1 MSRRGLVVVLL
12 VVIALTFR
20 LGTGFGST
28 LAAAESGSDES
39 GSVSDDRG
47 QDSIRIFLESGEVV
61 TARSARSTSLDMVAI
76 VLPDSSIRYVP
87 AVRVRR
93 ILDAEGRDRTTAVLD
108 RRESVDM
115 TRGSRIPSLTWRG
128 HPYPETR
135 SFMITEFGLMYRLDR
150 YPYVGGTGRLAI
162 TFDLGWMK
170 NVGTRHAVGFS
181 GYAMPADPTT
191 RLGIRA
197 RYRRW
202 LSRSVSV
209 DVSPG
214 VILGGEDSGIEY
226 DPPGFVLGTT
236 LNAGDLIAVMVDA
249 ELARNWTFAEESPP
263 FLTRET
269 HTDVTWRAGA
279 KLGSGLGLL
288 GAAAVVGLFVYIA
301 ASGGF
306 D

>member
-1 MSRRGLVVVLL
+1 VTLRGLVVAFL
-12 VVIALTFR
+12 VVIALA
-20 LGTGFGST
+20 SWP
-28 LAAAESGSDES
+28 AASFPSMLPAEGASDGS
-39 GSVSDDRG
+39 GSVSDDHR
-47 QDSIRIFLESGEVV
+47 QDSI
-61 TARSARSTSLDMVAI
+61 
-76 VLPDSSIRYVP
+76 
-87 AVRVRR
+87 RVRR
-93 ILDAEGRDRTTAVLD
+93 ILDVEGRDRTAAVLD
-108 RRESVDM
+108 RRETFDT
-115 TRGSRIPSLTWRG
+115 TREKRIPSLTWRG

-135 SFMITEFGLMYRLDR
+135 SFMITEFGVMYRLDR
-150 YPYVGGTGRLAI
+150 YPYLGGTSRLAI

-170 NVGTRHAVGFS
+170 NVGSRHAVGFS
-181 GYAMPADPTT
+181 GYAMPADQTT
-191 RLGIRA
+191 RLGIRF

-202 LSRSVSV
+202 LSRSASI

-214 VILGGEDSGIEY
+214 VILGGEDSAIEY

-249 ELARNWTFAEESPP
+249 ELARNWEFVEESPP
-263 FLTRET
+263 FVTRTT

-288 GAAAVVGLFVYIA
+288 SAAALVGLFVYIA